1 MNGNMAQSYRILL
14 AEDDENIRNVVS
26 DALEMA
32 GYSVIACEDGAVA
45 CRAIQSGGAFD
56 LALLDVGMPGAD
68 GFEVLALMGR
78 ECPGVP
84 AIMLTAR
91 SDEEDRI
98 RGLKLGADDYV
109 VKPFSIRE
117 LLARIEAVLRRSPER
132 PKAVREVTV
141 PHARLNAVRKAVE
154 FDDGTEAVLTSRE
167 YDLLVYLG
175 THEGRLVS
183 RDELLRRVWDM
194 DPRLVETKSVEMTI
208 VRLRSKLGQAAG
220 CLETVR
226 GQGYCWKTGRGE

>member
-1 MNGNMAQSYRILL
+1 MVHSYRILL
-14 AEDDENIRNVVS
+14 AEDDENIRNIVS
-26 DALEMA
+26 DALGMA
-32 GYSVIACEDGAVA
+32 GYEVIACGDGTAALQAVWE
-45 CRAIQSGGAFD
+45 GGFD
-56 LALLDVGMPGAD
+56 LALLDVGMPGVD
-68 GFEVLALMGR
+68 GFEVLSLIAR

-117 LLARIEAVLRRSPER
+117 LAARMEAVLRRSPER
-132 PKAVREVTV
+132 PKAVREMVVPAGRLDAGRQTV
-141 PHARLNAVRKAVE
+141 V
-154 FDDGTEAVLTSRE
+154 FDNGTESVLTSRE
-167 YDLLVYLG
+167 YELLVYLG
-175 THEGRLVS
+175 THAGRLVS

-208 VRLRSKLGQAAG
+208 TRLRNKLGRAAG
-220 CLETVR
+220 CLETLR
-226 GQGYCWKTGRGE
+226 GQGYRWNADRKE

>member
-1 MNGNMAQSYRILL
+1 MAQAYRILL
-14 AEDDENIRNVVS
+14 AEDDENIRTIVS
-26 DALEMA
+26 HALEVS
-32 GYSVIACEDGAVA
+32 GYAVVACADGVAA
-45 CRAIQSGGAFD
+45 CRAVQGGAFD

-68 GFEVLALMGR
+68 GFEVLALMTR

-91 SDEEDRI
+91 SDEDDRI

-132 PKAVREVTV
+132 PKTTREIAI
-141 PHARLNAVRKAVE
+141 PHARLDAARKVVV
-154 FDDGTEAVLTSRE
+154 FDDGTESALTSRE
-167 YDLLVYLG
+167 YDLLVYFG
-175 THEGRLVS
+175 THEGRLIS

-208 VRLRSKLGQAAG
+208 VRLRGKLGHAAG

-226 GQGYCWKTGRGE
+226 GQGYCWNTGRGE